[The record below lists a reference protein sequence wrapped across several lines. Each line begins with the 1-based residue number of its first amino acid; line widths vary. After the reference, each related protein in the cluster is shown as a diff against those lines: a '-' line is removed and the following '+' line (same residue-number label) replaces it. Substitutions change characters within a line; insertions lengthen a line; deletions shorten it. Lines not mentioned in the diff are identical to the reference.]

1 MKSRNT
7 SLPEPLADET
17 LSSWLWRVNSSTP
30 IPILSHERFKS
41 QEGMIVTRDNRA
53 IEGDWFADRDLLN
66 ENKFTELFKTQ
77 FKLSDAWLNKRFPG
91 FDRPIVPTQFRRAF
105 CSQCFIESFRKVGIP
120 VSKIQWCYLTKP
132 LCDLHGVPLHDSPIL
147 FEDWDDYTVQA
158 FVSYWDIDNFK
169 GRCDRILEMGE
180 LRHSL
185 TFKVQRRL
193 NKLTRL
199 AAKSGEG
206 LKLQMFVLTLMR
218 AMMMPVM
225 HHGYPKFAFDY
236 WGGNEAYTRFSVYGN
251 FYQEIYRSTCMARLY
266 ALYFSAIMLDWITRD
281 QASKTLHENYYA
293 PFCKDAIWSLL
304 YESGVLLGLLISELK
319 KYETQHLNLAGLYIP
334 KLIRLAYD
342 A

>member
-1 MKSRNT
+1 MKSQNA

-30 IPILSHERFKS
+30 IPILTHERFNS

-53 IEGDWFADRDLLN
+53 IEGDRFADRDLLN
-66 ENKFTELFKTQ
+66 ENKFTELFKKQ
-77 FKLSDAWLNKRFPG
+77 FKLSHAWLNKRFPG
-91 FDRPIVPTQFRRAF
+91 FDRPVIPTQFRRSF
-105 CSQCFIESFRKVGIP
+105 CSQCFIESFRNVGIP
-120 VSKIQWCYLTKP
+120 VGKVQWCYLTKP
-132 LCDLHGVPLHDSPIL
+132 LCDIHGIPLHDSPIL
-147 FEDWDDYTVQA
+147 FENFDDYTVQA
-158 FVSYWDIDNFK
+158 FVSYWDINKFK
-169 GRCDRILEMGE
+169 ERCDTIREVGE

-199 AAKSGEG
+199 AVKSGED

-218 AMMMPVM
+218 AMMMPVL

-236 WGGNEAYTRFSVYGN
+236 WGGRDAYARFSVHGN

-266 ALYFSAIMLDWITRD
+266 ALYFSAIMLGWITRD

-304 YESGVLLGLLISELK
+304 NQSGVLLGLLISELK
-319 KYETQHLNLAGLYIP
+319 NYETQHLNLAGLYIP
-334 KLIRLAYD
+334 ELIRLAYD